1 MKNHLYNLKTMKKT
15 LLILL
20 VSTFIIAC
28 GNEKK
33 ENADSQ
39 TEETATFEEEE
50 ELPILLGKQE
60 ISAIKSAPYSKWFME
75 NYKYSPNQK
84 KLGPLKTALE
94 GKKITIFMGTWC
106 EDSQMQVPALLNILD
121 AIKYDSSNI
130 TLITVSED
138 KDTPERLEEGFNI
151 LYVPTIIVFE
161 NDVELGRFVEYPVES
176 LEADLLA
183 IATGEEYKHS
193 YADEQE

>member
-1 MKNHLYNLKTMKKT
+1 MKKI

-20 VSTFIIAC
+20 VSTLMIAC

-33 ENADSQ
+33 EN
-39 TEETATFEEEE
+39 EETQNEETVTYEEEE

-60 ISAIKSAPYSKWFME
+60 ITTIKSAPYSKWFME

-94 GKKITIFMGTWC
+94 GKKLTIFMGTWC
-106 EDSQMQVPALLNILD
+106 EDSQMQVPALLNVLD

-130 TLITVSED
+130 TLITMSED
-138 KDTPERLEEGFNI
+138 KDTPEGLEDGLNI
-151 LYVPTIIVFE
+151 LYVPTIIVYE
-161 NDVELGRFVEYPVES
+161 NELEMGRIVEYPVES

>member
-1 MKNHLYNLKTMKKT
+1 MKKI

-20 VSTFIIAC
+20 VSTLMIAC

-33 ENADSQ
+33 EN
-39 TEETATFEEEE
+39 EETQNEETVTYEEEE

-60 ISAIKSAPYSKWFME
+60 IAAIKSAPYTKWFME

-84 KLGPLKTALE
+84 KLGPLKAALE
-94 GKKITIFMGTWC
+94 GKKLTIFMGTWC
-106 EDSQMQVPALLNILD
+106 EDSQMQVPALLNVLD

-130 TLITVSED
+130 TLITMSED
-138 KDTPERLEEGFNI
+138 KDTPEGYEDGHNI
-151 LYVPTIIVFE
+151 LYVPTIIVYE
-161 NDVELGRFVEYPVES
+161 NEVEMGRIVEYPVES

-183 IATGEEYKHS
+183 IATGEKYKHS

>member
-1 MKNHLYNLKTMKKT
+1 MKKT

-20 VSTFIIAC
+20 VTTLFFAC

-33 ENADSQ
+33 EKENHHEDVV
-39 TEETATFEEEE
+39 TYEEDED
-50 ELPILLGKQE
+50 LPILVGKQE
-60 ISAIKSAPYSKWFME
+60 ISAIKSAPHARWFME

-84 KLGPLKTALE
+84 KLGPLRTALE

-106 EDSQMQVPALLNILD
+106 SDSQQHVPALLNVLD

-130 TLITVSED
+130 TLITMSED
-138 KDTPERLEEGFNI
+138 KDTPEGLEDGLNI
-151 LYVPTIIVFE
+151 LYVPTIIVYD
-161 NDVELGRFVEYPVES
+161 NNVEMGRIVEYPVES

-183 IATGEEYKHS
+183 IASGEDYKHS
-193 YADEQE
+193 YADVE